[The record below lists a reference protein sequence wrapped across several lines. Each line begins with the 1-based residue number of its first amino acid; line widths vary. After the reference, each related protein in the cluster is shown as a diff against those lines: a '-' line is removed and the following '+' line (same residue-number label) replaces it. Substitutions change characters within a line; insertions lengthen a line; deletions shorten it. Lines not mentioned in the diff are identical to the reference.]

1 MHCSNSISTV
11 ATLGLLQAFA
21 CYRVIASPGC
31 GASCLRP
38 STNDVSQPGS
48 NNQPAAGPASAPAA
62 LDPPASANHPII
74 PGQPALPVGVPA
86 APDRPVN
93 QGSLVSP
100 AGSRIFAGLFGDAQG
115 INSNAYHAQA
125 VTSWHQSEHG
135 NSPYIIFCGAQNA
148 KVQVALGSA
157 TMTVSSILNTYLDIH
172 AAGAS
177 TAPFTRLDAIF
188 PFGNGIGDFAALL
201 EVLSTF
207 QSGSS
212 VNVAIPRYG
221 NIVSPRVA
229 VCATPTMLQ
238 DYGIARDYYDVC
250 LKDPHIVAYHPANSA
265 ALMLCP
271 SFFGLGVHVQGSQ
284 CPTWNRFFQT
294 FYNSYE
300 RLTVEYQSYTILRGF
315 VDVKLGIEEEIY
327 VGPSPSVPN
336 WNELL
341 LLPPAQKERSS
352 ALYQLYVASK

>member
-1 MHCSNSISTV
+1 
-11 ATLGLLQAFA
+11 
-21 CYRVIASPGC
+21 
-31 GASCLRP
+31 
-38 STNDVSQPGS
+38 
-48 NNQPAAGPASAPAA
+48 
-62 LDPPASANHPII
+62 
-74 PGQPALPVGVPA
+74 
-86 APDRPVN
+86 
-93 QGSLVSP
+93 
-100 AGSRIFAGLFGDAQG
+100 
-115 INSNAYHAQA
+115 
-125 VTSWHQSEHG
+125 
-135 NSPYIIFCGAQNA
+135 
-148 KVQVALGSA
+148 
-157 TMTVSSILNTYLDIH
+157 MTVSSILNTYLDIH

-315 VDVKLGIEEEIY
+315 IDVKLGIEEEIY

-352 ALYQLYVASK
+352 ALYQLYVAMFDQECAPSPLPDQDSFNQYLWHLCRYYLGLQMNQREAVANAAQIAAEEVDELDDVAGPSNWEVGESSRGANG